1 MEHMIEEADHKV
13 TALAIAIGLNVACIF
28 GCLLSAK
35 LADKKERAA
44 AALEEAQM
52 DLKEN

>member
-1 MEHMIEEADHKV
+1 MIEEADHKV
-13 TALAIAIGLNVACIF
+13 TALAIAIGLNVVCIF
-28 GCLLSAK
+28 GCLFSAK